1 LINKKG
7 ISMKKMVI
15 ILAIALASNT
25 SNAFQCNQ
33 LAQKENIQKYNT
45 NRFDDEYNNN
55 YADQHD
61 IDEYDQ
67 YVCDDV
73 QSPKVSKAEALL
85 KEMLSFVLVRCIAMR
100 EIGTVYF
107 KELKDLVN
115 KWLSVWVKA

>member
-1 LINKKG
+1 
-7 ISMKKMVI
+7 MKKMVI
-15 ILAIALASNT
+15 ILAVTLASNT
-25 SNAFQCNQ
+25 SNAFQGNQ
-33 LAQKENIQKYNT
+33 LAQKENVQKYNT

-55 YADQHD
+55 QSDQQD

-73 QSPKVSKAEALL
+73 QPPKVSKAEALL